1 MLPSNFR
8 SLDSRLKYISKK
20 TAPPATAIKQTMTTM
35 AMDPLLIPSLLGGV
49 TTMVVVVVGPF
60 GVVVVDDED
69 LVEAVVTTSSGV
81 VDFVGAGVVIWTE
94 NLQ

>member
-1 MLPSNFR
+1 MVVG
-8 SLDSRLKYISKK
+8 KK
-20 TAPPATAIKQTMTTM
+20 TSLYGLP
-35 AMDPLLIPSLLGGV
+35 MDPLLIPSLLGGV

-69 LVEAVVTTSSGV
+69 IVEAVVTTSSGV